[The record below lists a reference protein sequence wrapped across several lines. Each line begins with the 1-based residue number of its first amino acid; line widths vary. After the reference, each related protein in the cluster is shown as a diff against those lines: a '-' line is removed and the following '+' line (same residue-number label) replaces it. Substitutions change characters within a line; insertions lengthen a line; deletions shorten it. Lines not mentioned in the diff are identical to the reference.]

1 MHDWSGTI
9 LLGGS
14 TTTTGFVCL
23 HYQTNNVFKTRKSI
37 VYAEQAA
44 IEKPTWHAPTQKQE
58 LNKLNSNKEFDLLI
72 VGGGA
77 TGTGVAL
84 EAASR
89 ELNVALVERDDFT
102 SDMSL
107 CTTVDVLARRTRL
120 TFLNTEA
127 ALSAPPKVIELM
139 FEELGWDKQR
149 QSKSVSATQF
159 LTIMGLFNQKTS
171 TKE

>member
-1 MHDWSGTI
+1 M
-9 LLGGS
+9 
-14 TTTTGFVCL
+14 
-23 HYQTNNVFKTRKSI
+23 
-37 VYAEQAA
+37 YAEQAA

-102 SDMSL
+102 SDM
-107 CTTVDVLARRTRL
+107 CTDNNPIYRSI
-120 TFLNTEA
+120 TF
-127 ALSAPPKVIELM
+127 S
-139 FEELGWDKQR
+139 
-149 QSKSVSATQF
+149 
-159 LTIMGLFNQKTS
+159 
-171 TKE
+171 